1 MRDVLRERFL
11 IKFGIYIGINL
22 FQNVKNTI
30 ILNAIQFL
38 VFKDNILNHQLIFNP
53 HQNDQGRKGPCFF
66 QRLIALKCLKCQKIK
81 ENI

>member
-22 FQNVKNTI
+22 FQNVKNKI

-38 VFKDNILNHQLIFNP
+38 VFKAKIFNIISSFLSAP
-53 HQNDQGRKGPCFF
+53 LAIRIGELR
-66 QRLIALKCLKCQKIK
+66 
-81 ENI
+81 